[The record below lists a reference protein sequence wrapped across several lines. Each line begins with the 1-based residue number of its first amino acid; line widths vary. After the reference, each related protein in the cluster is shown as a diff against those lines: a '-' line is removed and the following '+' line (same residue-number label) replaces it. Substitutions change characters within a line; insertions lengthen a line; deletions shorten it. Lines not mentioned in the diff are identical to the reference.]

1 MLVKYCS
8 KCAGRPYTENCSMT
22 NCPTCN
28 GVLSCEMVDVS
39 SLNGRPT
46 LSVPQKNN
54 LFGNNSSAGTEKQN
68 PGSSGNNFFTPN
80 TTILPPESTTVNT
93 QTNNSA
99 NNIAQSS
106 VYGNTGI
113 QTKNNSNSGSK
124 TYGDRSV
131 LQSGNVVSGKVSQYS
146 STGKEDGNY
155 RRLFVQKLMD
165 AILYKQ
171 RFEDILHRFKVRVKS
186 SPDAFGNCQYIDVQV
201 NAHGTISGGAQITDN
216 SEVEVFGKYRNGVL
230 MARKINIINNG
241 YRTPVNFQH
250 SAKAIFYGILAIVAA
265 FFMIYIGLSSDGG
278 FFQNIGSFL
287 KTWLITSV
295 IVTVLYFLLSFSKI
309 GIMTRMASGRPR
321 RFPIVGVLLVSLV
334 LTLIFVNSFG
344 LGASVGSWLSGL
356 LSSVISVVV
365 VLVVLFVIFK
375 LILGL
380 F

>member
-8 KCAGRPYTENCSMT
+8 NCAGRPYTENCSMI

-39 SLNGRPT
+39 SLNGRPK

-54 LFGNNSSAGTEKQN
+54 IFGNNSSTGTEKQN
-68 PGSSGNNFFTPN
+68 SGSSGNNFFAQN
-80 TTILPPESTTVNT
+80 ATIIPPKSTSVDT
-93 QTNNSA
+93 QTNSSA
-99 NNIAQSS
+99 NNIAQSNFN
-106 VYGNTGI
+106 GNTGI
-113 QTKNNSNSGSK
+113 QTKNNSNYGSK
-124 TYGDRSV
+124 TYGGRSV
-131 LQSGNVVSGKVSQYS
+131 LQSGDAVIGKVSQYS

-155 RRLFVQKLMD
+155 RRLFVQKLVD

-186 SPDAFGNCQYIDVQV
+186 SPDAFGNCQYTDVQV
-201 NAHGTISGGAQITDN
+201 NVHGTISGGAQITDN

-230 MARKINIINNG
+230 MAQKINIINNG
-241 YRTPVNFQH
+241 YQTPVTFQH

-321 RFPIVGVLLVSLV
+321 KFPLVGILLVSLV

-344 LGASVGSWLSGL
+344 LGASVGSLLSGL
-356 LSSVISVVV
+356 FSSIISIVVIIV
-365 VLVVLFVIFK
+365 VLYIVFK
-375 LILGL
+375 LLLGL